1 MRRRAALPLERKAAF
16 PGHNPLVPVYLADG
30 FYKKLYT
37 FPKTT
42 GMKNNEHVII
52 KERIQLGIQLKQNYV
67 NEENVLCYNCV
78 HYGVL
83 TFAPGMPEIRSCQV
97 YGDID
102 PDMLTG
108 ERNKCDHFEPR
119 KGTEY

>member
-1 MRRRAALPLERKAAF
+1 MERKAAF

-52 KERIQLGIQLKQNYV
+52 KERIQ
-67 NEENVLCYNCV
+67 CYNCV

>member
-1 MRRRAALPLERKAAF
+1 M
-16 PGHNPLVPVYLADG
+16 
-30 FYKKLYT
+30 
-37 FPKTT
+37 
-42 GMKNNEHVII
+42 
-52 KERIQLGIQLKQNYV
+52 
-67 NEENVLCYNCV
+67 LCYNCV

-108 ERNKCDHFEPR
+108 EKNRCDHFEPR
-119 KGTEY
+119 TGTEY